1 MPDYAWKAARAD
13 ASILEGR
20 LSAPSQA
27 RAMQQLRSQGLTLLS
42 IQEAGAAAAASPI
55 AGIKPL
61 HGGEPSRLSRL
72 LTNQNVTQA
81 DILVMSSEL
90 SIMLK
95 AGLALDNALRVLIGM
110 NAKPGMMKL
119 TQTLL
124 EDVKGGVS
132 LSKALAKHPQQFSD
146 FYINMIRS
154 GEASGQISAVLER
167 LVEHLERLKALR
179 ESVISAIIYPC
190 ILLGVAVISL
200 VAMLGFV
207 VPQFETLFNDMGD
220 ALPAPTRLVMVVGK
234 AFTDYAPVMAVV
246 LLALFW
252 LVRRWM
258 RSPGGQQWTQA
269 KALQTPLLGKLVLK
283 YNLTLFTRSFG
294 TLLGNGVPLLTALH
308 IATQTVGNVNLRKAL
323 DPVSGKVKAGGKMVD
338 ALQGSGIFEPLAI
351 NLVRVGEETGRTG
364 PMLLEIARIF
374 NSDVENGI
382 KRGLTMLEPLL
393 ILVLGVLI
401 AAIIVSILLG
411 ILSVNDLAV

>member
-1 MPDYAWKAARAD
+1 MPDYVWKAARAD
-13 ASILEGR
+13 ASTLEGR
-20 LSAPSQA
+20 LSAPTQA

-42 IQEAGAAAAASPI
+42 INEAGAAAAADPVGKFKS
-55 AGIKPL
+55 L

-72 LTNQNVTQA
+72 LSNQNITQA

-110 NAKPGMMKL
+110 NAKPSMMKL

-124 EDVKGGVS
+124 EDVKGGS
-132 LSKALAKHPQQFSD
+132 TLSKALAKHPQQFSD

-200 VAMLGFV
+200 VAMLGCV

-220 ALPAPTRLVMVVGK
+220 ALPAPTRFVMVVGK
-234 AFTDYAPVMAVV
+234 AFTEYAPVMALV

>member
-55 AGIKPL
+55 AGSKPL

-154 GEASGQISAVLER
+154 SEASGQISAVLER

-234 AFTDYAPVMAVV
+234 AFTDYAPVMALV
-246 LLALFW
+246 LLGVFL
-252 LVRRWM
+252 LVQRWFKSSTGRRWWQSSVL
-258 RSPGGQQWTQA
+258 RV
-269 KALQTPLLGKLVLK
+269 PLLGALVLK
-283 YNLTLFTRSFG
+283 YNMTLFSRSLG
-294 TLLGNGVPLLTALH
+294 TLLGNGVPLISALH
-308 IATQTVGNVNLRKAL
+308 IATQTVGNDILRNAL
-323 DPVSGKVKAGGKMVD
+323 QGIPGKVKGGGKMVD
-338 ALQGSGIFEPLAI
+338 ALKSSGVFEPLAI
-351 NLVRVGEETGRTG
+351 NLIKVGEETGRMG
-364 PMLLEIARIF
+364 PMLLELARIF
-374 NSDVENGI
+374 NADVETGI
-382 KRGLTMLEPLL
+382 KRGLTLLEPLL
-393 ILVLGVLI
+393 IIVLGLMI
-401 AAIIVSILLG
+401 ASIIVSILLG

>member
-20 LSAPSQA
+20 ISAPSQA

-234 AFTDYAPVMAVV
+234 AFTDYAPVMALV
-246 LLALFW
+246 LLGVFLLVQRW
-252 LVRRWM
+252 LKSSTGRRWWQ
-258 RSPGGQQWTQA
+258 SN
-269 KALQTPLLGKLVLK
+269 ALRVPLLGALVLK
-283 YNLTLFTRSFG
+283 YNMTLFSRSLG
-294 TLLGNGVPLLTALH
+294 TLLGNGVPLISALH
-308 IATQTVGNVNLRKAL
+308 IATQTVGNDILRNAL
-323 DPVSGKVKAGGKMVD
+323 QSIPGKVKGGGKMGD
-338 ALQGSGIFEPLAI
+338 ALKSSGVFEPLAI
-351 NLVRVGEETGRTG
+351 NLIKVGEETGRMG
-364 PMLLEIARIF
+364 PMLLELARIF
-374 NSDVENGI
+374 NADVETGI
-382 KRGLTMLEPLL
+382 KRGLTLLEPLL
-393 ILVLGVLI
+393 IIVLGLMI
-401 AAIIVSILLG
+401 ASIIVSILLG